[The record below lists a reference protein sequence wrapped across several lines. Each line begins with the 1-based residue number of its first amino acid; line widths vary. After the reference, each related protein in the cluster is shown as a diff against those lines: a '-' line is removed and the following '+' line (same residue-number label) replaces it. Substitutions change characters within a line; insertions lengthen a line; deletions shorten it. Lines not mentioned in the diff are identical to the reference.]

1 MKKNKG
7 YVYDYR
13 SWKLRF
19 LFFFF
24 FFHQNNFGP
33 RQRSRH
39 EMASQNHPCLE
50 DETHPKKKKKEGI
63 HLKTPPDSI
72 YWHFPCVN
80 VTYSTIGCTVTIHS
94 TTCQTPQM

>member
-19 LFFFF
+19 

-33 RQRSRH
+33 CQHSHH
-39 EMASQNHPCLE
+39 EWLH
-50 DETHPKKKKKEGI
+50 KII
-63 HLKTPPDSI
+63 HVKR
-72 YWHFPCVN
+72 
-80 VTYSTIGCTVTIHS
+80 
-94 TTCQTPQM
+94 